1 MVEHVV
7 ERAVDHVKV
16 FDDELT
22 PRNHVVGDARQLLV
36 VVGRAG
42 VLLEARSQHDMRV
55 MQRLLNLRQPQQ
67 ARRRVAA

>member
-36 VVGRAG
+36 VVVRAD
-42 VLLEARSQHDMRV
+42 VLLEAAREHQVRV
-55 MQRLLNLRQPQQ
+55 VQRLLDLRQAQ
-67 ARRRVAA
+67 